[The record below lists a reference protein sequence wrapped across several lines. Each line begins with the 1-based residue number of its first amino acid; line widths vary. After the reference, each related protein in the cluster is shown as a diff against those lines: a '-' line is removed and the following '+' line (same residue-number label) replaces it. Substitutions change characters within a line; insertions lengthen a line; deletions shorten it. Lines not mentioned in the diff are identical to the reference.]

1 MEYRLIALGLMRPP
15 SEKEPLLEIEQL
27 EQLDSFSVESLFLTL
42 PSFAKV
48 FTYFDSDI
56 QMNTL
61 VLYRCKHD

>member
-48 FTYFDSDI
+48 FIFFDLDI
-56 QMNTL
+56 QMNTHM
-61 VLYRCKHD
+61 LYRCRYE